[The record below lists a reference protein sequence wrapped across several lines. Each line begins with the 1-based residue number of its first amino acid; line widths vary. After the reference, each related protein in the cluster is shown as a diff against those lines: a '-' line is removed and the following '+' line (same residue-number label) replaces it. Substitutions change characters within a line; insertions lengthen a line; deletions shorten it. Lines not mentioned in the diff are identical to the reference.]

1 MKGSEQQSE
10 RDQISP
16 AEWAVAVFGALIV
29 IALIGFLVYD
39 ALRDENLPPLLET
52 SIESIE
58 PSGDAYLVEF
68 LVQNSGDA
76 TAAGVTIEAELRDGS
91 AALETHTTTLDYVP
105 AHSRRAGGVL
115 FARDPAAF
123 DLEVRA
129 TGYQN
134 P

>member
-10 RDQISP
+10 RDQISL

>member
-39 ALRDENLPPLLET
+39 ALRDENQPPLLET
-52 SIESIE
+52 SIVSIE
-58 PSGDAYLVEF
+58 PSGGAYLVEF

-115 FARDPAAF
+115 FARNPAEF

>member
-10 RDQISP
+10 RDQISL

-39 ALRDENLPPLLET
+39 ALRDENQPPLLET

>member
-10 RDQISP
+10 RDQISS

-115 FARDPAAF
+115 FARNPAEF

>member
-10 RDQISP
+10 RDQISL

-115 FARDPAAF
+115 FARDPAEF